1 MILYEFVWIYII
13 LALYYINN
21 TLGCISFLRP
31 IHGILFKA
39 HLCSKPEMSSL
50 EQLVCS
56 EQDSAQWIMITPTPN
71 ILYLD
76 IFSMY
81 ISEQIVNQ
89 QAFDQCSFG
98 IRGVHR
104 FCGLWWTQVM
114 DSWPWIP
121 QTSQNLRSLKF
132 IVGHSEFRI
141 PKSHLKYGGRNP
153 APVDRWLIP
162 LFIGF
167 QHVSTIQNWWC
178 RISLVHP
185 Q

>member
-1 MILYEFVWIYII
+1 MN
-13 LALYYINN
+13 LYYI
-21 TLGCISFLRP
+21 SF
-31 IHGILFKA
+31 ILHKQHIRLYFLFATNSWHFVQGSFVFKTWNVV
-39 HLCSKPEMSSL
+39 PWTTSL
-50 EQLVCS
+50 FRTGFCPM
-56 EQDSAQWIMITPTPN
+56 DYDHPTPN

-167 QHVSTIQNWWC
+167 QHVWTIQNWWC